1 MQPTTNTILF
11 SKDEERFE
19 QLNYMFRLF
28 VLEGFFLGGGVCVL
42 YLICFGNEERCF

>member
-28 VLEGFFLGGGVCVL
+28 VLEGFGGGVCVL